1 MNGLTDEEVVVSRKK
16 YGSNNISVK
25 KQNKL
30 LNLIIESLGDPII
43 KIMLIALAIR
53 FVLLFKDQNWYET
66 LGMLI
71 SILLSSLIS
80 QPSID

>member
-30 LNLIIESLGDPII
+30 LNLL
-43 KIMLIALAIR
+43 
-53 FVLLFKDQNWYET
+53 
-66 LGMLI
+66 
-71 SILLSSLIS
+71 
-80 QPSID
+80 